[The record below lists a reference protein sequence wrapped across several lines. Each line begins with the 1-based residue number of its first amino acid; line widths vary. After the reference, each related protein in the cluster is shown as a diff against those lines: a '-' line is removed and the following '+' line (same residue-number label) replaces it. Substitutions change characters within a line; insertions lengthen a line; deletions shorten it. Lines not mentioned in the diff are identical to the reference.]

1 LLQFEPCPPLPM
13 PSDVEQPPRHRFLLR
28 VAELLHAYGTPA
40 FRLERV
46 LSKVAGSLGVE
57 GSFLSTPTSVLVS
70 LGPGT
75 RKEVHLVRG
84 ESGEVN
90 LGKLVEFDEVLED
103 VEHGREEPGAA
114 TERLERIASAPSR
127 FPAWVSAL
135 AFGTASG
142 GAAAFFAGG
151 PREIAASF
159 AMAVGIYLLGRV
171 FPRHAEATGVF
182 EPLAAFLAAFTALVL
197 SRLVPPLDDRVVT
210 LASLIVL
217 IPGLT
222 LTTGFTELA
231 TRHLV
236 SGIARVAGAGVVFL
250 TLLFGVA
257 LGWRL
262 GAAAVGPPVTTEGG
276 VGLAPWTVWVVA
288 CVTPIAFAIILE
300 ARPRE
305 FGVVLAVS
313 LAGYLAARS
322 GYEWLGP
329 DLGPFLGALVV
340 GVGSNLYARRVNRPS
355 LVPMTPGILLL
366 VPGSL
371 GFRSLTSFLDQEA
384 VAGMSWAFQTGMVAV
399 SLVGG
404 LLAANIVLPP
414 RRVL

>member
-1 LLQFEPCPPLPM
+1 
-13 PSDVEQPPRHRFLLR
+13 
-28 VAELLHAYGTPA
+28 
-40 FRLERV
+40 
-46 LSKVAGSLGVE
+46 
-57 GSFLSTPTSVLVS
+57 
-70 LGPGT
+70 
-75 RKEVHLVRG
+75 
-84 ESGEVN
+84 
-90 LGKLVEFDEVLED
+90 
-103 VEHGREEPGAA
+103 
-114 TERLERIASAPSR
+114 
-127 FPAWVSAL
+127 
-135 AFGTASG
+135 
-142 GAAAFFAGG
+142 
-151 PREIAASF
+151 
-159 AMAVGIYLLGRV
+159 
-171 FPRHAEATGVF
+171 
-182 EPLAAFLAAFTALVL
+182 
-197 SRLVPPLDDRVVT
+197 
-210 LASLIVL
+210 
-217 IPGLT
+217 LT

-236 SGIARVAGAGVVFL
+236 SGIARVAGAGAVFL

-262 GAAAVGPPVTTEGG
+262 GLAVVGPPVTTEGG
-276 VGLAPWTVWVVA
+276 EALAPWIIWVVA

-305 FGVVLAVS
+305 FGVVFAAS
-313 LAGYLAARS
+313 LAGYFAARL

-340 GVGSNLYARRVNRPS
+340 GVASNLYARRVNRPG

-371 GFRSLTSFLDQEA
+371 GFRSLTSFLDEEA
-384 VAGMSWAFQTGMVAV
+384 IAGMSWAFQTGMVAV